1 MHLNDYIG
9 FTGANNLSTD
19 DYIEWK
25 YRGFFVE
32 HYRKEYNRT
41 HKNKIS
47 QERLADVAGISLS
60 TYKRFVNYPK
70 KNQII
75 KSKHAG
81 KNQIIKTKPVGFT
94 CEQMEKIRETLN
106 LSISAFAEF
115 EVKREISEKKFFID
129 ENYMLSY
136 IRMKNFFSYI
146 NYLNTD
152 YYYIEDASNNDNPDK
167 LLFDQRCNRNL
178 WIKYYFRYN
187 TKKYSFHSEFDY
199 IREFDNIEQPPQRI
213 NLFNPDGSLNTTYLN
228 IFNYDRHGHKC
239 DWQEIVL
246 QKFHFTFDDESGK
259 EHEIDPALLLH
270 LYTDKSISATDKM
283 KIIANSTED

>member
-9 FTGANNLSTD
+9 FNGENNLSTD
-19 DYIEWK
+19 DYVEWK

-75 KSKHAG
+75 K
-81 KNQIIKTKPVGFT
+81 TKPVGFT
-94 CEQMEKIRETLN
+94 CEQMEKIRKALN
-106 LSISAFAEF
+106 LSISAFAEQ
-115 EVKREISEKKFFID
+115 EFFLE
-129 ENYMLSY
+129 ENSMLSY
-136 IRMKNFFSYI
+136 IRMKNIFSYI